1 MHNYP
6 RKLALSDWN
15 TMLFHSLKLM
25 FSVSGLIMITIVIGF
40 GGGSISLIMGQVTM
54 QGLGYFIIQP
64 AIFTIYFV
72 CLLTRYRSGN
82 DFLPVGKEFRNVIL
96 NVLMGIAVTILLLFI
111 LWSIRI
117 YIPAANAADVPPSII
132 NAPAGLSPQ
141 TYQPTPV
148 SFGSVFPVMF
158 NIFSIATFSVL
169 VCVPFVAVIIGAMVN
184 CNAPL
189 HRNLGLLFRGLF
201 RNIGTMLL
209 FSFFTVCLMAL
220 WSYIA
225 LRNEY
230 LIFLSA
236 LPLTF
241 LSVFSYVIAEQ
252 IYMPEKC
259 LFKRGSVNGTNP
271 QSRF

>member
-6 RKLALSDWN
+6 RKLAISEWN

-25 FSVSGLIMITIVIGF
+25 FSVSGLLMFAVIIGF
-40 GGGSISLIMGQVTM
+40 GGGAISLIMGQVTM

-64 AIFTIYFV
+64 AVFAIYFV
-72 CLLTRYRSGN
+72 CLLARYRSGN
-82 DFLPVGKEFRNVIL
+82 ASLPIGKEFRNVIL
-96 NVLMGIAVTILLLFI
+96 NVLMGVAVTILLLLL

-117 YIPAANAADVPPSII
+117 YIPTASAADVQPAIT
-132 NAPAGLSPQ
+132 NAPVGLSPQ
-141 TYQPTPV
+141 PFKATPV

-169 VCVPFVAVIIGAMVN
+169 AFVPFVAVIIAALVN
-184 CNAPL
+184 VNAPL
-189 HRNLGLLFRGLF
+189 HRNLGLLFRGLH
-201 RNIGTMLL
+201 RNIGTMVV
-209 FSFFTVCLMAL
+209 FSIFTVCLMAL
-220 WSYIA
+220 WSYMA
-225 LRNEY
+225 VKSEY

-236 LPLTF
+236 LPLAY

-259 LFKRGSVNGTNP
+259 LFKRGSVKGVNP
-271 QSRF
+271 HTRF